1 MRRRQRAGEL
11 PDDLD
16 PEYVLLML
24 FAAALAPM
32 VIPQIARQFTGLP
45 SDSSAFQTAPSS
57 CAAS

>member
-1 MRRRQRAGEL
+1 
-11 PDDLD
+11 
-16 PEYVLLML
+16 ML

-32 VIPQIARQFTGLP
+32 VIQQIARQFTGLP